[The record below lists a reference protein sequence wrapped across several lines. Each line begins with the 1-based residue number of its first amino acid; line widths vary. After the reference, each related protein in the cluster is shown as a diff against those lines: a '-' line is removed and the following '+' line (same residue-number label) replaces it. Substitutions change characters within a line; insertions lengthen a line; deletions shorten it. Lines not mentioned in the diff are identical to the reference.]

1 MIENDW
7 GINPLYDGKK
17 LNFGIAPKELMSMMH
32 FGHSDPS
39 IANEV
44 LNDEVKKVIGD
55 INI

>member
-32 FGHSDPS
+32 FEHSDPS